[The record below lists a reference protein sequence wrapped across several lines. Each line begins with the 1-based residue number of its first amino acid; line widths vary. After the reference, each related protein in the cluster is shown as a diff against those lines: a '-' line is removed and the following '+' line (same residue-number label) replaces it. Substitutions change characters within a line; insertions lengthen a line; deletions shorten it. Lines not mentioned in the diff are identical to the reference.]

1 MSRFEKRLIL
11 FLVLL
16 VVALAV
22 FEANAPKPVDWSPS
36 FSRGHN
42 KPYGA
47 LLVYDRLAD
56 LFPEVRTVRDPLF
69 VTGTD
74 RIENASIGDEPVN
87 HVFINRQLSLD
98 EYATGQL
105 LGMVELGDRAFIA
118 AEHFQ
123 DALADTLNIRT
134 DRLHWFGED
143 TSDIRFIGEHRIA
156 EGVFRFARNF
166 PGVYFTSYDT
176 SRTRVLAVDG
186 ASHPVLLEMSWGEG
200 RIVLCSAPRA
210 FSNYNLLK
218 DRNAVFMAA
227 AFSLLP
233 PNPVLWDEFYKLGH
247 AESQTFMRFV
257 LSQDPLRWAWFLA
270 LSLIVLHMIVFA
282 RRQQRAIPVVTAPR
296 NASRELAH
304 TIGRLY
310 WHKGDHAD
318 IARKMIAHFKE
329 EMRARTYMQR
339 FGYDEATIEHL
350 ATKAGREK
358 QEIAGRLNAIQRAEQ
373 QAYLTEADLLDLSN
387 QLHEFRQLIQ

>member
-1 MSRFEKRLIL
+1 MSGFEKRLVL
-11 FLVLL
+11 FLALL
-16 VVALAV
+16 IVALAA

-47 LLVYDRLAD
+47 QLVYDRLRD
-56 LFPEVRTVRDPLF
+56 LFPAVRTVRDPLY
-69 VTGTD
+69 VTGTE
-74 RIENASIGDEPVN
+74 RIENVSIVDEPVN
-87 HVFINRQLSLD
+87 HVFINRQIGLD
-98 EYATGQL
+98 DYATGQL
-105 LGMVELGDRAFIA
+105 LAMVELGDRAFIA

-123 DALADTLNIRT
+123 DALADTLNLLT

-143 TSDIRFIGEHRIA
+143 TSDIRFIGEHRIV
-156 EGVFRFARNF
+156 EGVFRYARNF
-166 PGVYFTSYDT
+166 PGAYFTSYDT

-186 ASHPVLLEMSWGEG
+186 ASHPVLLEMAWGDG

-218 DRNAVFMAA
+218 DRNAAFMAA

-257 LSQDPLRWAWFLA
+257 LREDALRWAWFLA
-270 LSLIVLHMIVFA
+270 LALIVLYMIVFA
-282 RRQQRAIPVVTAPR
+282 RRQQRAIPVLVAPR

-339 FGYDEATIEHL
+339 FGYDEPTIAHL
-350 ATKAGREK
+350 ATKAGRDK
-358 QEIAGRLNAIQRAEQ
+358 QEIAGRLYKIQRAEQ
-373 QAYLTEADLLDLSN
+373 QPYLTEGDLLELSN
-387 QLHEFRQLIQ
+387 QLHEFRQLIR